1 MDDVD
6 LVKIKGFEKDVIE
19 KIKNDKPEIIE
30 AIQSSGKLDEDTENQ
45 LKQVIEEYKKNNA

>member
-1 MDDVD
+1 
-6 LVKIKGFEKDVIE
+6 VIE

-30 AIQSSGKLDEDTENQ
+30 VIQSTGKLDEDTENE